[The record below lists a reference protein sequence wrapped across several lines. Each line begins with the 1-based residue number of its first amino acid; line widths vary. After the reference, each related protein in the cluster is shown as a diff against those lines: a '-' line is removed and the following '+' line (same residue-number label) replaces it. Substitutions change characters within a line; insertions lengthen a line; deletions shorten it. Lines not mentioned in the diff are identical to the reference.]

1 MNEALAL
8 IIAYLLG
15 SIPTAYLIARRITGK
30 DIRRLGGGNVGG
42 LNTFREVGRGA
53 GLLVGLADAA
63 KGAAA
68 VAIAWGLLDVEPAW
82 VMAAGLMVVA
92 GHNWMVW
99 LKFSGGK
106 GMGAAIGALL
116 VIMPAYGLGLELAIF
131 ATIVIIPL
139 AITRNVALSAGLSL
153 LALPVIVWFGSK
165 SGLAT
170 LMAVALLLIIGLKF
184 LPTLLSSVKERG
196 TGAFGVDRSGVS
208 GKKKADA

>member
-1 MNEALAL
+1 
-8 IIAYLLG
+8 
-15 SIPTAYLIARRITGK
+15 
-30 DIRRLGGGNVGG
+30 
-42 LNTFREVGRGA
+42 
-53 GLLVGLADAA
+53 
-63 KGAAA
+63 
-68 VAIAWGLLDVEPAW
+68 
-82 VMAAGLMVVA
+82 
-92 GHNWMVW
+92 
-99 LKFSGGK
+99 
-106 GMGAAIGALL
+106 MGAAIGALL
-116 VIMPAYGLGLELAIF
+116 VIRPAYGLGLELAIF

>member
-15 SIPTAYLIARRITGK
+15 SIPTAYLITRRITGK
-30 DIRRLGGGNVGG
+30 DIRRLGGGNIGG
-42 LNTFREVGRGA
+42 LNTFREVGRRA

-68 VAIAWGLLDVEPAW
+68 VAIAWGLLDIEPAW
-82 VMAAGLMVVA
+82 VMAAGLMAVA

-99 LKFSGGK
+99 LRFSGGK
-106 GMGAAIGALL
+106 GLGTAVGGLL
-116 VIMPAYGLGLELAIF
+116 VIMPVYGLWAELAIF

-139 AITRNVALSAGLSL
+139 VITRNVALGAGLGL
-153 LALPVIVWFGSK
+153 FALPIIVWFGTK
-165 SGLAT
+165 SELST

-184 LPTLLSSVKERG
+184 LPTLLSTVKERG
-196 TGAFGVDRSGVS
+196 AGAFGIDRSGVS
-208 GKKKADA
+208 GKKTADA

>member
-1 MNEALAL
+1 M
-8 IIAYLLG
+8 
-15 SIPTAYLIARRITGK
+15 
-30 DIRRLGGGNVGG
+30 
-42 LNTFREVGRGA
+42 
-53 GLLVGLADAA
+53 GLADAA

-68 VAIAWGLLDVEPAW
+68 VAMAWGLLDVEPAW

-106 GMGAAIGALL
+106 GMGAAVGALL

-131 ATIVIIPL
+131 ATIAIIPL
-139 AITRNVALSAGLSL
+139 AITRNVALAAGLSL
-153 LALPVIVWFGSK
+153 LALPVIAWFGTK
-165 SGLAT
+165 SELTT

-208 GKKKADA
+208 GKKKAGA

>member
-1 MNEALAL
+1 
-8 IIAYLLG
+8 
-15 SIPTAYLIARRITGK
+15 
-30 DIRRLGGGNVGG
+30 
-42 LNTFREVGRGA
+42 
-53 GLLVGLADAA
+53 VGLADAA

-68 VAIAWGLLDVEPAW
+68 VAIAWGLLDLEPAW
-82 VMAAGLMVVA
+82 VMAAGLMAVA

-99 LKFSGGK
+99 LRFSGGK
-106 GMGAAIGALL
+106 GMGAAVGALL

-139 AITRNVALSAGLSL
+139 AITRNVALAAGLGL
-153 LALPVIVWFGSK
+153 FALPVIVWFGSK

-196 TGAFGVDRSGVS
+196 VGAFGVDRSGIS